1 LVQFTHGAF
10 ATPEHV
16 AHISQWYDTIL
27 QETRRP
33 LIGES
38 IRHRWSEPE
47 LWRKQLHDVEARAQ
61 QGYAAYAMTS
71 TRRSLRRWTLTDGAR
86 LDIIPAWKKL
96 SALPIAERMQKL
108 CDPNIRA
115 ELAQATVHGEPIDFS
130 RRWDLI
136 SVNKVARKES
146 QSLEGKSIAEIAT
159 AEHKSPIDAM
169 LDLAL
174 AEDLETTFED
184 STTQGD
190 EQAVKEIFCNPN
202 VLLGQSDAGAHVA
215 SGNPGFGYATLM
227 LAYWVRER
235 KLMTLEDAIKKLTFL
250 PASIFGIHDRGLLRR
265 GLAADIFVFDPAQID
280 LAAPQKVTDL
290 PAGAPRFTQGA
301 KGIHYTIVNGKV
313 LMDNGAHTGAYPGKV
328 LRS

>member
-1 LVQFTHGAF
+1 
-10 ATPEHV
+10 
-16 AHISQWYDTIL
+16 
-27 QETRRP
+27 
-33 LIGES
+33 
-38 IRHRWSEPE
+38 
-47 LWRKQLHDVEARAQ
+47 
-61 QGYAAYAMTS
+61 
-71 TRRSLRRWTLTDGAR
+71 
-86 LDIIPAWKKL
+86 
-96 SALPIAERMQKL
+96 
-108 CDPNIRA
+108 
-115 ELAQATVHGEPIDFS
+115 
-130 RRWDLI
+130 WDLI
-136 SVNKVARKES
+136 GVNKAARKEN
-146 QSLEGKSIAEIAT
+146 QSFEGKSIAEIAT
-159 AEHKSPIDAM
+159 AQHKSPIDAM

-265 GLAADIFVFDPAQID
+265 GLAADIFVFDPERID
-280 LAAPQKVTDL
+280 LAKPAKVNDL
-290 PAGAPRFTQGA
+290 PEGAPRFVQGA

-313 LMDNGAHTGAYPGKV
+313 LMDNGAHTGAYPGRV
-328 LRS
+328 LRSS